1 MSKPI
6 LRVGR
11 FKATSKK
18 NGKRYEYFRLFVTDE
33 KGDHWVSDY
42 IFPNWLPAD
51 SEDNPINMRPF
62 FAELEGF
69 DDHEDLNNTSPDPV
83 VL

>member
-1 MSKPI
+1 MPKQV

-11 FKATSKK
+11 FTAISKK
-18 NGKRYEYFRLFVTDE
+18 TGKHYEYFRLFVTDE

-51 SEDNPINMRPF
+51 SDGNPITMRPSF
-62 FAELEGF
+62 DDPEGF
-69 DDHEDLNNTSPDPV
+69 DDNEDLNYTPPDPV